1 MTETEAPTPPPPE
14 PERSWGAR
22 LLRLPVLALVTLYF
36 LFDDVVL
43 AAFRPIVAWAAGL
56 RIVLRFAVFLRRL
69 PPYPTLA
76 LFLVPFIVLEPLK
89 LLGLWIMATG
99 GFKPGL
105 ALLLTAHVASIV
117 FVERLF
123 HATRD
128 KLLTIGWF
136 AWGYVRVM
144 RLYDWSMGRLRATEA
159 WRWAAATIS
168 GLRARVRATVAAIR
182 SSRFV
187 ARARAVVADLRLRL
201 LHRRIR
207 RGGR

>member
-1 MTETEAPTPPPPE
+1 MTETDTPSPPPAHS
-14 PERSWGAR
+14 SWVAR
-22 LLRLPVLALVTLYF
+22 LLRVPALVLVTLYF

-43 AAFRPIVAWAAGL
+43 AAFRPVVAWAAGL
-56 RIVLRFAVFLRRL
+56 RIMLRFAVFLRRL

-76 LFLVPFIVLEPLK
+76 LFLVPFVVLEPLK
-89 LLGLWIMATG
+89 ILGLWIMATG
-99 GFKPGL
+99 RFTPGL

-144 RLYDWSMGRLRATEA
+144 RLYDWSMGRLRATA
-159 WRWAAATIS
+159 SWRWAAATIAHARLR
-168 GLRARVRATVAAIR
+168 LRAAIAAIR
-182 SSRFV
+182 ASRV
-187 ARARAVVADLRLRL
+187 AALARALVADLRLRFVHL
-201 LHRRIR
+201 RFRRT
-207 RGGR
+207 GR